1 MKMIR
6 SKRWHFG
13 GRPSGIG
20 RHYLTL
26 GISLNQWALPLHV
39 DACQPYTAIDL
50 DNDDE
55 RWVTQVVVEVL
66 CFYVEVEW

>member
-1 MKMIR
+1 MRMIF
-6 SKRWHFG
+6 SKTWHAG

-20 RHYLTL
+20 QHYLTVGL
-26 GISLNQWALPLHV
+26 SLNQWALPLHFE
-39 DACQPYTAIDL
+39 ARQPYTTLDP

-55 RWVTQVVVEVL
+55 RRVTQVVFEVL